1 VKLLLAAT
9 LMLVLSTMAMAETEN
24 YQVGSYVVSFD
35 LGSGVDHQAQALE
48 PLESADST
56 VYPLL
61 IVTDNNTGAS
71 VIVTEYS
78 ELTDSTMVL
87 NEEVAAL
94 RLALTRG
101 INVTEKQEMDIDGAS
116 GFVLSGKPIPGYNL
130 PDMPYYYASYW
141 LDSQECSECGPVS
154 AATTNVG
161 ISSTYSDAVTM
172 SFINSIHVAKGQ
184 ISVPQQPTA
193 PNSMGQVLPPV

>member
-9 LMLVLSTMAMAETEN
+9 LMLVLSTMAMAAPES
-24 YQVGSYVVSFD
+24 YQLGSYVVSFD
-35 LGSGVDHQAQALE
+35 LNSDIAHQVQAMD
-48 PLESADST
+48 PVESSAST

-71 VIVTEYS
+71 VIVTEYK
-78 ELTDSTMVL
+78 ELKDSTMGL

-101 INVTEKQEMDIDGAS
+101 INVTEKQEMDIDGVS
-116 GFVLSGKPIPGYNL
+116 GFVLSGTPIPGYNL

-141 LDSQECSECGPVS
+141 LDNKECSECGPVS
-154 AATTNVG
+154 VATTNVG
-161 ISSTYSDAVTM
+161 ISSTYSDAVT
-172 SFINSIHVAKGQ
+172 SSLISSIHVATGQ
-184 ISVPQQPTA
+184 ISTPGQATA
-193 PNSMGQVLPPV
+193 QGSTQQVLPPV